1 MDTKAGE
8 KGNWFNVTLTDI
20 NGNPIA
26 NKNVQI
32 AFDGKIFNVCTNDE
46 GKAGLKSNIAKAGTY
61 IYTFA
66 FMGDDGYTAADL
78 STSKMTVA
86 KKKTTISA
94 KKQTFKSKAKKVVT
108 VTLKTSKNKVD
119 GKTYLAKGKKL
130 TLTIKGK
137 KYTAKINAKG
147 VAKFSIKLTKK
158 GKYSAAIKF
167 AGDNTYKASN
177 KKISIII
184 K

>member
-1 MDTKAGE
+1 MLIFTFQK
-8 KGNWFNVTLTDI
+8 FLYCI
-20 NGNPIA
+20 IA
-26 NKNVQI
+26 TCCVFVI
-32 AFDGKIFNVCTNDE
+32 
-46 GKAGLKSNIAKAGTY
+46 
-61 IYTFA
+61 
-66 FMGDDGYTAADL
+66 TAC
-78 STSKMTVA
+78 
-86 KKKTTISA
+86 
-94 KKQTFKSKAKKVVT
+94 
-108 VTLKTSKNKVD
+108 
-119 GKTYLAKGKKL
+119 G
-130 TLTIKGK
+130 GK